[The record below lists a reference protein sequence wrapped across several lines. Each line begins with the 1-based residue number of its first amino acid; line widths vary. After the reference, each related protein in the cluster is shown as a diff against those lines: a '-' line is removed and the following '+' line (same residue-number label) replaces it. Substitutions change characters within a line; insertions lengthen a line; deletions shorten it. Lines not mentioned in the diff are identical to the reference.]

1 MRIGLDAT
9 AVDPIEGFGIH
20 TYALNLTKNLLEVD
34 TENEYVVYCRREIPE
49 AFRPFASRT
58 EFKVCRLQKRKAC
71 EQLWLSAVAPFD
83 SLDVF
88 HGLCSLPL
96 YSPMTSVITV
106 HGLSWRISPEVFS
119 TAQRLYWRH
128 CAERTMKKAQ
138 RLVAISTWSK
148 GVVVRELGIP
158 EDMVDVVYHG
168 AELERFSQ
176 KYSPQEITELKRR
189 HSLPDR
195 FILYVGGILPVKNL
209 GTLVR
214 AFHRLVESRE
224 AGERDL
230 VIAGGKG
237 WGSQPL
243 FDLVRELGLEDR
255 VIFTGFFPDEDLPA
269 LYSAADVFVL
279 PSWYEGFG
287 LPIVESFASGTPVVS
302 SNASCL
308 PEIAKDAALLFDPS
322 NEIQLADAISKV
334 IQDESLQRSLIDRGL
349 GRAKEFTWKKT
360 AERTL
365 AAYEKAHHDAQD
377 T

>member
-9 AVDPIEGFGIH
+9 AVDPSEGFGIH
-20 TYALNLTKNLLEVD
+20 TYALNLTKNLLQLD
-34 TENEYVVYCRREIPE
+34 TQNEYVVYCRREVPA
-49 AFRPFASRT
+49 AFRSFASRA
-58 EFKVCRLQKRKAC
+58 EFKVCRLRKRKAC

-88 HGLCSLPL
+88 HCLCSLPL
-96 YSPMTSVITV
+96 CRPKTSVLTV
-106 HGLSWRISPEVFS
+106 LGLSWLVSPEVFS
-119 TAQRLYWRH
+119 TAQLLYWRH
-128 CAERTMKKAQ
+128 CAERTMKKAK
-138 RLVAISTWSK
+138 RLIAISAWTK
-148 GVVVRELGIP
+148 GMATRELGIP
-158 EDMVDVVYHG
+158 DSKIDVVHLG
-168 AELERFSQ
+168 ANLELFSRS
-176 KYSPQEITELKRR
+176 YSPQEIAELKSR

-214 AFHRLVESRE
+214 AFHRLIES
-224 AGERDL
+224 GEVGDRAL

-243 FDLVRELGLEDR
+243 FDLVRELRLEGR
-255 VIFTGFFPDEDLPA
+255 VIFTGFFPDDDLPA

-308 PEIAKDAALLFDPS
+308 PEIAKDAAVLFDPS
-322 NEIQLADAISKV
+322 SEIQLADAISQV
-334 IQDESLQRSLIDRGL
+334 IRDESLQRRLVERGL
-349 GRAKEFTWKKT
+349 ERAKEFSWKKT
-360 AERTL
+360 AEQTL
-365 AAYEKAHHDAQD
+365 VAYEKAHRDA
-377 T
+377 